1 MGTHRIDRRPPF
13 RSRPPVRRA
22 TRAACCRG
30 VSVLEVLVA
39 LLLLSLGV
47 IGMAALHARAIQYA
61 LDAEDRNR
69 AALLA
74 NELSSTM
81 WLNRSTTVASAT
93 LTSWQTKVSTVSG
106 NGLPNGSGSVSVD
119 GSGVATITISWRPP
133 SRPSSAGNLQYVT
146 KVVLP

>member
-1 MGTHRIDRRPPF
+1 
-13 RSRPPVRRA
+13 
-22 TRAACCRG
+22 
-30 VSVLEVLVA
+30 VLEVLVA

-93 LTSWQTKVSTVSG
+93 LTSWQTQVSTVTG

-133 SRPSSAGNLQYVT
+133 SRPSSAGNLQYIT